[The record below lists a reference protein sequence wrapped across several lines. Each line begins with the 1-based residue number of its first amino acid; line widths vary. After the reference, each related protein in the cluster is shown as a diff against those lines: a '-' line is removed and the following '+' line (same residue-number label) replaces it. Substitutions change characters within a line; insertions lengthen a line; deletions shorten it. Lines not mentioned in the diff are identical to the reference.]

1 MKSSIKLSLIA
12 ARSRNGAIGLD
23 GNLPWRLAED
33 LAFFK
38 SVTLGHPIIMGRKTW
53 ESLPRRPL
61 PGRENIV
68 LSRDWAYRAAGARV
82 YTAMRP
88 AIEAG
93 KALARAEDKREVFVV
108 GGEAI
113 YAATLPHADM
123 IYITEVDT
131 EIDGD
136 AFFPMF
142 DEDKFEEVTS
152 RAVEADE
159 KNDHAFRLRVLKRK
173 A

>member
-1 MKSSIKLSLIA
+1 LKSSIKLSLIA
-12 ARSRNGAIGLD
+12 ARSRNGAIGKD

-38 SVTLGHPIIMGRKTW
+38 SATLGHPIIMGRKTW

-61 PGRENIV
+61 PGRENII
-68 LSRDWAYRAAGARV
+68 LSRDWSYQAKGARV

-93 KALARAEDKREVFVV
+93 KALARAESKREVFVV

-131 EIDGD
+131 VIEGD
-136 AFFPMF
+136 AFFPQF
-142 DEDKFEEVTS
+142 DESKFEEVTS
-152 RAVEADE
+152 RSVAADE
-159 KNDHAFRLRVLKRK
+159 HNEHAFQLRVLKRK
-173 A
+173 K

>member
-1 MKSSIKLSLIA
+1 
-12 ARSRNGAIGLD
+12 
-23 GNLPWRLAED
+23 
-33 LAFFK
+33 
-38 SVTLGHPIIMGRKTW
+38 MGRKTW

-68 LSRDWAYRAAGARV
+68 LSRDWTYQAKGARV

-93 KALARAEDKREVFVV
+93 KALARADGKREVFVV

-131 EIDGD
+131 VIEGD
-136 AFFPMF
+136 AFFPAF
-142 DEDKFEEVTS
+142 DESKFEEVTS
-152 RAVEADE
+152 RSVTADA
-159 KNDHAFRLRVLKRK
+159 KNEHSFRLRVLKRK
-173 A
+173 